1 MRARNGNVFF
11 WEFPTGKAYTYQ
23 RSVTWSK
30 KKKQELVLLDNWP
43 LFLLE
48 QPYYLDKAIKVM
60 VVNNLEWLRG
70 SSVSDSVMFCRKLKS
85 FVSIYAM
92 GPREVQ
98 QVLSVR
104 GCPRKQ
110 LTVFQFVMICSDE
123 TNRELRVPENT
134 YMSIKFYIHL
144 QHLSKLLRK

>member
-1 MRARNGNVFF
+1 MTSKDIPEFSKCLLTSKSLNVLSYVMQARNGNVFF

-30 KKKQELVLLDNWP
+30 KKKQELVLLDNWS

-92 GPREVQ
+92 VPREV
-98 QVLSVR
+98 
-104 GCPRKQ
+104 
-110 LTVFQFVMICSDE
+110 
-123 TNRELRVPENT
+123 
-134 YMSIKFYIHL
+134 
-144 QHLSKLLRK
+144 